1 MLQSANCKQDREV
14 GTAYQW
20 TGRYCHGDWEFVIG
34 HTNKPSAKAKRDETA
49 CWKAI
54 TEQAELLQG
63 LVAVDYGAKCYGFS
77 SNQRGASP
85 TFQGLEGKQ
94 RARGST
100 GRCFALGA
108 TVSRERESEEKYS
121 YALFCCC
128 TLLFSLFALH
138 DNHNNKQQHP
148 PPSRPSTPR
157 LTSPLRSLIHLT
169 SPRSESRK
177 PPPQEIH
184 VPHQK
189 SH

>member
-63 LVAVDYGAKCYGFS
+63 PIQVGYGAKCYELS

-94 RARGST
+94 RARGSP
-100 GRCFALGA
+100 GRCFGCNGCK
-108 TVSRERESEEKYS
+108 RECEREKVLLRLVLLLYI
-121 YALFCCC
+121 A
-128 TLLFSLFALH
+128 LLFLRCTIPTTTTS
-138 DNHNNKQQHP
+138 NIYHP
-148 PPSRPSTPR
+148 HARPRPASRVHR
-157 LTSPLRSLIHLT
+157 A
-169 SPRSESRK
+169 
-177 PPPQEIH
+177 
-184 VPHQK
+184 V
-189 SH
+189 